1 MTRHVLTTHIGG
13 REVTL
18 PGTIADI
25 REALPEALRADFE
38 REIESVSAD
47 ELFGVMASWALRTPQ
62 AHDPDED
69 ALVERLKAGDM
80 TGMKYADELDDA
92 YRSTG

>member
-1 MTRHVLTTHIGG
+1 MAQHVFRTHIAG
-13 REVTL
+13 REVAL

-25 REALPEALRADFE
+25 REALPETDRADFV
-38 REIESVSAD
+38 REIESASAD
-47 ELFGVMASWALRTPQ
+47 ELFGLMASWALRTPE

-69 ALVERLKAGDM
+69 ALVERLKTGDM
-80 TGMKYADELDDA
+80 TGMTYADELDDA